1 MRKSSISSPLVL
13 RLSLSVS
20 LSVSL
25 SQFCRSFS
33 IPTLRMESTAGN
45 TTTYFS
51 TNSSAP
57 NPSIPYSVGI
67 SFLLVAMAIGLPG
80 NLLVV
85 WTILFRLSRRSIA
98 SLLILQL
105 SAADALVLLSAP
117 FFIHQLFKVRIW
129 EFGEIMCKL
138 LHYVCGVNM
147 YLSIL
152 LITLMGVDRLLG
164 VLHPF
169 WSQRVR
175 TKSRLFPIMGVVW
188 ALAMVLPTPQL
199 VYRQVRKGECTTHH
213 PGPAHQVFHYSLET
227 VTAFLVPF
235 SIMTFCYLRIA
246 HTLASSRVH
255 WHHRSYRKTN
265 RLIALIVVTFALLW
279 APYHLVNILQVG
291 AVLSG
296 SSTDLLL
303 FCLRARTVV
312 IAVAYLSSAVN
323 PLLYAMAGS
332 CSGSSLTIYG
342 SSSRCVGGMAQLL
355 EGMASNMDRMASNM
369 RAKHDGSGR
378 EKEKEDWGG
387 GKPEGEVEE
396 MTMVPG
402 KREVEKEDEEAEQ
415 EKEMTIVPGGKKEEE
430 GN

>member
-1 MRKSSISSPLVL
+1 
-13 RLSLSVS
+13 
-20 LSVSL
+20 
-25 SQFCRSFS
+25 
-33 IPTLRMESTAGN
+33 MESTAGN

-213 PGPAHQVFHYSLET
+213 PGPAHQV
-227 VTAFLVPF
+227 
-235 SIMTFCYLRIA
+235 
-246 HTLASSRVH
+246 
-255 WHHRSYRKTN
+255 
-265 RLIALIVVTFALLW
+265 
-279 APYHLVNILQVG
+279 G

>member
-1 MRKSSISSPLVL
+1 MIKSSISSPTCFT
-13 RLSLSVS
+13 SLSVC
-20 LSVSL
+20 LAL
-25 SQFCRSFS
+25 PLCLL
-33 IPTLRMESTAGN
+33 IPTLRMESTAWN

-51 TNSSAP
+51 TDSSAP

-67 SFLLVAMAIGLPG
+67 SFLLVAMALGLPG

-85 WTILFRLSRRSIA
+85 WTILFRLSRRSIT

-105 SAADALVLLSAP
+105 AAADALVLLSAP
-117 FFIHQLFKVRIW
+117 FFIHQLFKARVW

-138 LHYVCGVNM
+138 LHYVCGINM

-152 LITLMGVDRLLG
+152 LITLMGVDRLHG
-164 VLHPF
+164 VLRPF

-188 ALAMVLPTPQL
+188 ALASVLPTPQL

-246 HTLASSRVH
+246 HALASSRSH

-265 RLIALIVVTFALLW
+265 RLITLIVVTFALLW

-296 SSTDLLL
+296 SSTDLLG

-323 PLLYAMAGS
+323 PLLYTMA
-332 CSGSSLTIYG
+332 GSSLTIYG
-342 SSSRCVGGMAQLL
+342 SSSRCLGGVAQLL
-355 EGMASNMDRMASNM
+355 EGTASNMDMPSV

-378 EKEKEDWGG
+378 EKDKEDWGG

-402 KREVEKEDEEAEQ
+402 KREVEDEEAEQ
-415 EKEMTIVPGGKKEEE
+415 EKEMTIVPGKEE